1 MTETGPVGC
10 EKQRTSIVH
19 QFGVFLSAA
28 HTLRLRPGSKVSHI
42 MTTTPNSRRQWIA
55 GSVAGAVGLG
65 LISLLAEEPAAEL
78 DIIDCHTHFYD
89 PTRPEGIP
97 WPPKDSPL
105 YRTVLPQHLRALRKY
120 RPVTGTVIV
129 EASNRVEDN
138 AWLLKLAKDDPYIV
152 GIVGNLTPGTPDFK
166 NHVARF
172 AVDPLF
178 RGIRI
183 SVQLLQDLLQKNK
196 TDDLKLL
203 ADHDLALDVNG
214 GPDTPASIAKLA
226 ALLPSLRIVLNHIGN
241 VHVTG
246 DKPPRE
252 WQTAIQTA
260 AKHSNVFAKIS
271 ALVEGAA
278 RDGKSAPGDLAFYKP
293 YIDVVWNA
301 FGDDRV
307 IYGSNWPVS
316 DGAADYETLQRIV
329 MEYAAQKGDPATRKF
344 CSLNAKLA
352 YKWVERPGRR

>member
-1 MTETGPVGC
+1 MTI
-10 EKQRTSIVH
+10 RRI
-19 QFGVFLSAA
+19 
-28 HTLRLRPGSKVSHI
+28 
-42 MTTTPNSRRQWIA
+42 NRRQWIA
-55 GSVAGAVGLG
+55 GSAAGAVGLG
-65 LISLLAEEPAAEL
+65 LSSLFADERTAEL

-105 YRTVLPQHLRALRKY
+105 YRTVLPQDLRVLKKH

-138 AWLLKLAKDDPYIV
+138 AWLLELAKDDPFIV

-166 NHVARF
+166 KHVARF
-172 AVDPLF
+172 AADPLF

-183 SVQLLQDLLQKNK
+183 SAKLLQDLLQKEQ
-196 TDDLKLL
+196 TEDLKLL
-203 ADHDLALDVNG
+203 ADHDLELDVNG
-214 GPDTPASIAKLA
+214 GPETPTMIAKLA
-226 ALLPSLRIVLNHIGN
+226 VLLPSLRIVLNHIGN
-241 VHVTG
+241 VHVTA
-246 DKPPRE
+246 DKPPGD
-252 WQTAIQTA
+252 WQTSIQTA

-329 MEYAAQKGDPATRKF
+329 MEYAALKGDAATRKF
-344 CSLNAKLA
+344 CSLNAKQA

>member
-1 MTETGPVGC
+1 MTV
-10 EKQRTSIVH
+10 RRI
-19 QFGVFLSAA
+19 
-28 HTLRLRPGSKVSHI
+28 
-42 MTTTPNSRRQWIA
+42 NRRQWIA
-55 GSVAGAVGLG
+55 GSAAGAVGLG
-65 LISLLAEEPAAEL
+65 LSSLFADQPADEL

-89 PTRPEGIP
+89 PHRPEGIP
-97 WPPKDSPL
+97 WPPKNSPL
-105 YRTVLPQHLRALRKY
+105 YRTVLPQDLRALKQY

-138 AWLLKLAKDDPYIV
+138 AWLLELAKDDPFMV

-166 NHVARF
+166 KQVARF
-172 AVDPLF
+172 AADPLF

-183 SVQLLQDLLQKNK
+183 SVQLLQDLLQKEQ
-196 TDDLKLL
+196 TEDLKLL
-203 ADHDLALDVNG
+203 ADHDLELDVNG
-214 GPDTPASIAKLA
+214 GPDTPTMIAKLA
-226 ALLPSLRIVLNHIGN
+226 VLLPSLRIVLNHIGN
-241 VHVTG
+241 VHVTS
-246 DKPPRE
+246 DKPPGD
-252 WQTAIQTA
+252 WQTGIQTA

-316 DGAADYETLQRIV
+316 DGAADYESLQRIV
-329 MEYAAQKGDPATRKF
+329 MEYAALKGDAATRKF
-344 CSLNAKLA
+344 CSLNAKQA

>member
-1 MTETGPVGC
+1 
-10 EKQRTSIVH
+10 
-19 QFGVFLSAA
+19 
-28 HTLRLRPGSKVSHI
+28 
-42 MTTTPNSRRQWIA
+42 MTTTPISRRQWIA
-55 GSVAGAVGLG
+55 GGVAGTVGLG
-65 LISLLAEEPAAEL
+65 LSSLLADEPAAEL

-89 PTRPEGIP
+89 PTRPEGVP

-105 YRTVLPQHLRALRKY
+105 YRTVLPKHLRELRKY

-138 AWLLKLAKDDPYIV
+138 AWLLELAKADPFIV
-152 GIVGNLTPGTPDFK
+152 GIVGNLTPGTSDFAH
-166 NHVARF
+166 HVTQF
-172 AVDPLF
+172 AANPLF

-183 SVQLLQDLLQKNK
+183 SVQLLQDLLQQEK

-203 ADHDLALDVNG
+203 ADHDLELDVNG
-214 GPDTPASIAKLA
+214 GPDTPVAIAKLA
-226 ALLPSLRIVLNHIGN
+226 SQLPSLRIVLNHIGN
-241 VHVTG
+241 VHVTA
-246 DKPPRE
+246 DKPPGE
-252 WQTAIQTA
+252 WQTGMREA
-260 AKHSNVFAKIS
+260 AMHSNVFCKVS

-278 RDGKSAPGDLAFYKP
+278 HDRQSAPDNLAFYRP

-316 DGAADYETLQRIV
+316 DRAANYETLQRIV
-329 MEYAAQKGDPATRKF
+329 MEYASEKGDAATRKF
-344 CSLNAKLA
+344 CSLNAKQA

>member
-1 MTETGPVGC
+1 
-10 EKQRTSIVH
+10 
-19 QFGVFLSAA
+19 
-28 HTLRLRPGSKVSHI
+28 
-42 MTTTPNSRRQWIA
+42 MTTNPISRRQWIA
-55 GSVAGAVGLG
+55 CSSAGTVGIGLSSLFAV
-65 LISLLAEEPAAEL
+65 ETAAEL

-89 PTRPEGIP
+89 PTRPEGVP

-105 YRTVLPQHLRALRKY
+105 YRTVLPQDLRALKKF

-138 AWLLKLAKDDPYIV
+138 AWLLELAKDDPFIV

-166 NHVARF
+166 NQVTRF
-172 AVDPLF
+172 AADPLF

-183 SVQLLQDLLQKNK
+183 SVQLLQDLLQKEN
-196 TDDLKLL
+196 TEDLKLL
-203 ADHDLALDVNG
+203 ADHDLELDVNG
-214 GPDTPASIAKLA
+214 GPDTPATIAKLA

-241 VHVTG
+241 VHVTA
-246 DKPPRE
+246 DKPPGD
-252 WQTAIQTA
+252 WQTGIQTA
-260 AKHSNVFAKIS
+260 AKYSNVFAKIS

-278 RDGKSAPGDLAFYKP
+278 RDGKSAPRDLEFYKP

-329 MEYAAQKGDPATRKF
+329 MEYAALKGDAATRRF
-344 CSLNAKLA
+344 CSLNAKQA

>member
-1 MTETGPVGC
+1 M
-10 EKQRTSIVH
+10 
-19 QFGVFLSAA
+19 
-28 HTLRLRPGSKVSHI
+28 
-42 MTTTPNSRRQWIA
+42 
-55 GSVAGAVGLG
+55 
-65 LISLLAEEPAAEL
+65 
-78 DIIDCHTHFYD
+78 
-89 PTRPEGIP
+89 
-97 WPPKDSPL
+97 
-105 YRTVLPQHLRALRKY
+105 PQDLRALKKF

-138 AWLLKLAKDDPYIV
+138 AWLLELAKDDPFIV

-166 NHVARF
+166 NQVTRF
-172 AVDPLF
+172 AADPLF

-183 SVQLLQDLLQKNK
+183 SVQLLQDLLQKEN
-196 TDDLKLL
+196 TEDLKLL
-203 ADHDLALDVNG
+203 ADHDLELDVNG
-214 GPDTPASIAKLA
+214 GPDTPATIAKLA

-241 VHVTG
+241 VHVTA
-246 DKPPRE
+246 DKPPGD
-252 WQTAIQTA
+252 WQTGIQTA
-260 AKHSNVFAKIS
+260 AKYSNVFAKIS

-329 MEYAAQKGDPATRKF
+329 LEYVALKGDAATRRF
-344 CSLNAKLA
+344 CSLNAKQA
-352 YKWVERPGRR
+352 YKWVERPGRL